1 MQEMK
6 DVVEQLENVNTAY
19 FLEFGDRG
27 VGAALFWQS
36 GYSDCVEP
44 AGIPPAAGE
53 LLPLTS
59 GEF

>member
-1 MQEMK
+1 MK

-19 FLEFGDRG
+19 FGEFGDRG
-27 VGAALFWQS
+27 VGDASLWQP
-36 GYSDCVEP
+36 GYSDFVEP

-53 LLPLTS
+53 LVPLTS